1 MEIDPRKTYAV
12 ISGDIVRSSRLERE
26 AREELP
32 RILKQAAAALR
43 EFLGEAIPLDIDIYA
58 GDSWQLLLS
67 RPGAAL
73 RAAVFLR
80 AYLLD
85 RADGV
90 DTRVAVAVGSIDFV
104 PGERVSEGDGD
115 AFRLSGRLLQESHP
129 GRRMWF
135 ASSQLPDAGLWDV
148 AFALIDALATKTW
161 TPRRARA
168 VSGAVRGWV
177 HSRIADLWTPPVKQ
191 PTVARGLEEASWPAV
206 EFAIE
211 RFEQEFATKEL

>member
-32 RILKQAAAALR
+32 HILKQAATALR

-67 RPGAAL
+67 SPGAAL

-115 AFRLSGRLLQESHP
+115 AFRLSGRLLQESDP

-148 AFALIDALATKTW
+148 AFGLIDAIISQSWSAKQ
-161 TPRRARA
+161 ARA
-168 VSGAVRGWV
+168 VSGALRGWPL
-177 HSRIADLWTPPVKQ
+177 SKTAALWTPRISD
-191 PTVARGLEEASWPAV
+191 PTVAGHLRKAGWPAV
-206 EFAIE
+206 ERTIE
-211 RFEQEFATKEL
+211 CFEQDNNPR